1 MAKPRLIFGSNP
13 YRMSPDVVVLQRIIL
28 NANNMAAYF
37 QNTGIFDQNTTSGN
51 TAGLEWP
58 KGSGKTASFTAGLS
72 IGCGIGG
79 QYAQVMASYKGEYA
93 PGHFKADGTWETN
106 GDFKMYTV
114 RLGDNAT
121 NNPDYANW
129 YKMVPYGAP
138 YKDLN
143 NNHQYDDGV
152 DIPGMPNAGQT
163 IFECMGDG
171 DLSQRSPGE
180 GFGGGISIPILGAEI
195 HFAAWAYTTPGLE
208 DLQFLNYV
216 VINNGPAR
224 WDSTFMGV
232 VVDPDLGD
240 ANDDYIGCDINL
252 NLGYCYNGDNND
264 PIYGISPPAF
274 GMDYFKSP
282 INRTTGDTLGLTS
295 FVFFTN
301 NGNNPIPCES
311 DPNGEP
317 IPAYHMLQGMKK
329 DRTPF
334 MDVTQNPPT
343 RTKFVYPGDPESGSG
358 WTETKGSMQNC
369 GGDTTGT
376 ILATNPVGDRRFI
389 FNSGALD
396 FTVNPGDTQNIVL
409 AQFVQRGSNNKNSVT
424 LLKRMSKTAQI
435 IYDNNFN
442 VTPPPPPPAVN
453 ASFTPLVNGLCNITL
468 SWGDASESYNYWD
481 TIFYQESDSNIYR
494 FEGYEVYEINKF
506 ANQLPDFTKPYTID
520 PSVIRLIDIFDLR
533 NGKDT
538 LVNRPKALFPN
549 QYQDTLIR
557 REEIG
562 LVIDTL
568 STGTIVNSNE
578 VFAPFPIVPPFNM
591 TTPSGFPGKGI
602 SRNITLT
609 TTQFSQNYGGQS
621 SFVYGQEYQFA
632 VVAYAVSTSGKIK
645 RGFKVIR
652 NSVGS
657 QVLKVRPIA
666 PPAGTVFTYKNS
678 DTLKT
683 NFNDLALAPIIK
695 NSNLLLNAAY
705 RVVFGVDTTFYKKYA
720 YGDTSHI
727 LPLVDTI
734 RIDTTFKIL
743 RKIDGASVYE
753 VLRSKLK
760 VADYK
765 SSSDEVSRTIDGVLL
780 NVQKIR
786 WAGTNGN
793 YTGNVGILKDPTT
806 VLKPDS
812 IQNNVRGWG
821 WSNPANPFLTGSKY
835 QRDASRPWQSISQA
849 ISYPM
854 AGTFTN
860 LKSALTPDK
869 LRKVTIQWTA
879 PGQGQYAYYYQDTS
893 LTSDNFYVFKGIK
906 QVPFKVFVD
915 TLIVEDPAIPLFRWE
930 RRQVNCGF
938 LESADINPFT
948 GGWNPS
954 IDSLGGKLLLYT
966 FGTSYDT
973 NITTPYKNRN
983 LFIQQSQ
990 YDIMFTWSPR
1000 LVSTGRTGL
1009 PGEEFYMYPYTVTRP
1024 YYNGTAPLYYE
1035 FTTKKPAFGD
1045 MTSAKGEMNKIKVV
1059 PNPYYGFSTLD
1070 RSSSDKFVTFTHL
1083 PLNCAIKIYTLNG
1096 DLIKTINKTGTG
1108 DPTFN
1113 STIEWNLQNED
1124 KVPVA
1129 SGIYV
1134 ALIDAP
1140 NIGTKVLKLAI
1151 FTSQERI
1158 NF

>member
-1 MAKPRLIFGSNP
+1 MKFYKYKIIILLFILAVTTAGMAKPRLIFGSNP

-28 NANNMAAYF
+28 NANNVAAYF

-72 IGCGIGG
+72 IGCGING

-114 RLGDNAT
+114 RLGDNAA

-138 YKDLN
+138 YKDMN

-180 GFGGGISIPILGAEI
+180 GFGGGINNPILGAEI

-224 WDSTFMGV
+224 WDSTFMGL

-240 ANDDYIGCDINL
+240 ANDDYIGCDVNL
-252 NLGYCYNGDNND
+252 NMGYCYNGDNND
-264 PIYGISPPAF
+264 PIYGQSPPAF

-282 INRTTGDTLGLTS
+282 INHVTGDTLGLTS

-301 NGNNPIPCES
+301 TGSNPIPCES

-317 IPAYHMLQGMKK
+317 IPAYNMLQGLKK
-329 DRTPF
+329 DRSPF
-334 MDVTQNPPT
+334 MDPTVTPPVP
-343 RTKFVYPGDPESGSG
+343 TKFVYPGDPETNTG
-358 WTETKGSMQNC
+358 WTEAKGSVQNC
-369 GGDTTGT
+369 NGTTGT
-376 ILATNPVGDRRFI
+376 VLTVNPVGDRRFI

-396 FTVNPGDTQNIVL
+396 FTVSPGDTQNIVL
-409 AQFVQRGSNNKNSVT
+409 AQFVQRGSDNKNSVT
-424 LLKRMSKTAQI
+424 LLKRMSQTAQI

-453 ASFTPLVNGLCNITL
+453 ASYTPLVNGLCNITL
-468 SWGDASESYNYWD
+468 SWGDASESYFYWD
-481 TIFYQESDSNIYR
+481 TIFYQRSDSNIYK

-520 PSVIRLIDIFDLR
+520 PSVLKLVDAFDVR
-533 NGKDT
+533 NN
-538 LVNRPKALFPN
+538 V
-549 QYQDTLIR
+549 
-557 REEIG
+557 G
-562 LVIDTL
+562 LVVDTF
-568 STGTIVNSNE
+568 STGTVINNSE
-578 VFAPFPIVPPFNM
+578 VLAPFPIVPPFNM
-591 TTPSGFPGKGI
+591 SVPSGFPQKGI
-602 SRNITLT
+602 SRTITLSST
-609 TTQFSQNYGGQS
+609 KFSQNYGGQS

-632 VVAYAVSTSGKIK
+632 VVAYAVSSSGHIK

-652 NSVGS
+652 NSVGG
-657 QVLKVRPIA
+657 QVIKVKPIA
-666 PPAGTVFTYKNS
+666 PPAGTVYTFKNG
-678 DTLKT
+678 DTINT
-683 NFNDLALAPIIK
+683 NMRDLAVEPLIR
-695 NSNLLLNAAY
+695 NSNLIQDATYRIQFNA
-705 RVVFGVDTTFYKKYA
+705 DTTYNIMRRLLIPGATKF
-720 YGDTSHI
+720 DT
-727 LPLVDTI
+727 
-734 RIDTTFKIL
+734 
-743 RKIDGASVYE
+743 
-753 VLRSKLK
+753 LRSNIKPTSF
-760 VADYK
+760 K
-765 SSSDEVSRTIDGVLL
+765 SVMDESSRTIDGIFI
-780 NVQKIR
+780 NTQMIR
-786 WAGTNGN
+786 FGGTPPN
-793 YTGNVGILKDPTT
+793 YTGNVGILKDPTST
-806 VLKPDS
+806 LKPDS
-812 IQNNVRGWG
+812 IQSKLRGWE
-821 WSNPANPFLTGSKY
+821 WSNPGNPFLTGSKFL
-835 QRDASRPWQSISQA
+835 RDAGRPWQSLSQS

-854 AGTFTN
+854 TGTFTN
-860 LKSALTPDK
+860 LRSALTADK
-869 LRKVTIQWTA
+869 LRKVTIQFTA
-879 PGQGQYAYYYQDTS
+879 PGQGQNAYRYQDTS
-893 LTSDNFYVFKGIK
+893 VISDNFYIFKGIK

-915 TLIVEDPAIPLFRWE
+915 TLLVEDPTIPSFRWE

-938 LESADINPFT
+938 VESADVNPFT
-948 GGWNPS
+948 NEWNPTT
-954 IDSLGGKLLLYT
+954 DSLGGKLLLYT

-973 NITTPYKNRN
+973 SIVTPYKNKN
-983 LFIQQSQ
+983 LFLQQAQ
-990 YDIMFTWSPR
+990 FDIMFVWAPK
-1000 LVSTGRTGL
+1000 LVSTGGTGQ
-1009 PGEEFYMYPYTVTRP
+1009 PGEEFSMYPYTATRP

-1045 MTSAKGEMNKIKVV
+1045 MTSAKGEMDKIKVV

-1070 RSSSDKFVTFTHL
+1070 RSISDKFVMFTHL
-1083 PLNCAIKIYTLNG
+1083 PLNCIIKIYTLNG
-1096 DLIKTINKTGTG
+1096 DLIKTITKTGTG

-1134 ALIDAP
+1134 ALVDAP
-1140 NIGTKVLKLAI
+1140 NIGTKILKLAI